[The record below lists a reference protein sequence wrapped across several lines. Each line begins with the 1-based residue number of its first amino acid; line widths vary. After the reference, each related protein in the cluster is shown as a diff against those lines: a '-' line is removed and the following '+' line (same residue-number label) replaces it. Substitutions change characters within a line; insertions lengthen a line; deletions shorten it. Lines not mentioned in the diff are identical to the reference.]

1 MVARNNVMIL
11 DMINFKIQVTG
22 IMKIS
27 GVPVRVKINALV
39 AKNRLTIGAVF
50 LILSRFILMV
60 QILQILVYDNSFIKK
75 ILREMKIIIGENF
88 TSIF

>member
-1 MVARNNVMIL
+1 MIL
-11 DMINFKIQVTG
+11 DMINFKIQVNGT
-22 IMKIS
+22 MKIS

-39 AKNRLTIGAVF
+39 AKTRLTIGAVF

-60 QILQILVYDNSFIKK
+60 RILQILVYDNSFTKK
-75 ILREMKIIIGENF
+75 ILKEMKIIVCENF